1 MLFNFFLLAE
11 LAISHKGEPWASQ
24 NEPPS
29 IADTLSVN
37 LSFHV
42 HAGLPLTL
50 PPSVSLHPSHTDLYM
65 HHAAVT
71 TAVEVAKIPTISK
84 HFLPSA
90 IYCDKNTY
98 HSSTTLGKGS
108 S

>member
-24 NEPPS
+24 NKPPS

-42 HAGLPLTL
+42 HAGLSL
-50 PPSVSLHPSHTDLYM
+50 PPSPVSLHPSHIDLYL

-71 TAVEVAKIPTISK
+71 TAVEVVKIPTISK

-90 IYCDKNTY
+90 IYCDRTL
-98 HSSTTLGKGS
+98 TTVAQL
-108 S
+108 